1 MVSREDVEGFLI
13 RMDLDYEEVDEGM
26 FLAHSDN
33 GGAGVVV
40 HHSDPLLVLR
50 LKMMDLPPEPEEELI
65 GLYRTLLELNA
76 TDIVHGAYG
85 IEEGELILTDT
96 LELENLDFTEL
107 QASIESLQLA
117 ASSHMG
123 TIRELAEADSA
134 GAPQAMEG

>member
-26 FLAHSDN
+26 FLAHGDN

-40 HHSDPLLVLR
+40 HHSDPVLVLR

-65 GLYRTLLELNA
+65 GLYRSLLELNA

-123 TIRELAEADSA
+123 RIRELAEAGS
-134 GAPQAMEG
+134 APQAMEG

>member
-26 FLAHSDN
+26 FLAHGDN

-40 HHSDPLLVLR
+40 HHSDPVLVLR
-50 LKMMDLPPEPEEELI
+50 LKMMDLPAEPDGEPT

-76 TDIVHGAYG
+76 TDIVHGAYA

-123 TIRELAEADSA
+123 RIRELARAG
-134 GAPQAMEG
+134 GAPHAMEG

>member
-1 MVSREDVEGFLI
+1 MVSREDIEGFLI

-26 FLAHSDN
+26 FLAHGDN

-40 HHSDPLLVLR
+40 HHSDPVLVLR
-50 LKMMDLPPEPEEELI
+50 LKMMDLPAEPEDALT

-123 TIRELAEADSA
+123 RIRELAQA
-134 GAPQAMEG
+134 GSVPQAMEG

>member
-26 FLAHSDN
+26 FLAHGDN

-40 HHSDPLLVLR
+40 HHSDPVLVLR
-50 LKMMDLPPEPEEELI
+50 LKMMDLPAEPEDELT

-123 TIRELAEADSA
+123 RIRELARASNA
-134 GAPQAMEG
+134 LQAMEG

>member
-26 FLAHSDN
+26 FLAHGDN

-40 HHSDPLLVLR
+40 HHSDPVLVLR
-50 LKMMDLPPEPEEELI
+50 LKMMDLPAEPEEELI
-65 GLYRTLLELNA
+65 GLYRSLLELNA

-123 TIRELAEADSA
+123 RIRELAEAGS
-134 GAPQAMEG
+134 APQAMEG

>member
-13 RMDLDYEEVDEGM
+13 RMDLGYEEVDEGM
-26 FLAHSDN
+26 FLAQGDS

-40 HHSDPLLVLR
+40 HHSDPVLVLR
-50 LKMMDLPPEPEEELI
+50 LKMMDLPAEQEAELA

-85 IEEGELILTDT
+85 IEEGELILTNT

-123 TIRELAEADSA
+123 RIRELAEAGS
-134 GAPQAMEG
+134 APQAMEG

>member
-1 MVSREDVEGFLI
+1 MASREDVEGFLI

-26 FLAHSDN
+26 FLAHGDN

-40 HHSDPLLVLR
+40 HHSDPVLVLR
-50 LKMMDLPPEPEEELI
+50 LKMMDLPADPEEERS

-123 TIRELAEADSA
+123 RIRELAQADS
-134 GAPQAMEG
+134 APQAMEG

>member
-26 FLAHSDN
+26 FLAHGDN

-40 HHSDPLLVLR
+40 HHSDPVLVLR
-50 LKMMDLPPEPEEELI
+50 LKMMDLPAEPEDELT

-117 ASSHMG
+117 ASSHMAR
-123 TIRELAEADSA
+123 IRELAEA
-134 GAPQAMEG
+134 GNAPQAMEG

>member
-26 FLAHSDN
+26 FLAHGDN

-40 HHSDPLLVLR
+40 HHSDPVLVLR
-50 LKMMDLPPEPEEELI
+50 LKMMDLPAEPEDGLT

-123 TIRELAEADSA
+123 RIRELAQA
-134 GAPQAMEG
+134 GNAPQAMEG

>member
-26 FLAHSDN
+26 FLAHGEN

-40 HHSDPLLVLR
+40 HHSDPVLVLR
-50 LKMMDLPPEPEEELI
+50 LKMMDLPAEPDDELS

-123 TIRELAEADSA
+123 RIRELAQA
-134 GAPQAMEG
+134 GSVPQAMEG

>member
-26 FLAHSDN
+26 FLAHGDN

-40 HHSDPLLVLR
+40 HHSDPVLVLR
-50 LKMMDLPPEPEEELI
+50 LKMMDLPLEPEEELT
-65 GLYRTLLELNA
+65 GLYRSLLELNA

-123 TIRELAEADSA
+123 RIRELAEAGS
-134 GAPQAMEG
+134 APQAMEG

>member
-26 FLAHSDN
+26 FLAHGDN

-40 HHSDPLLVLR
+40 HHSDPVLVLR
-50 LKMMDLPPEPEEELI
+50 LKMMDLPPDPEEEL
-65 GLYRTLLELNA
+65 GALYRTLLELNA

-107 QASIESLQLA
+107 QAVIESLQLA

-123 TIRELAEADSA
+123 RIRELARTDR
-134 GAPQAMEG
+134 APQAMEG

>member
-1 MVSREDVEGFLI
+1 MVSREDIEGFLI
-13 RMDLDYEEVDEGM
+13 RMDLDYDEVDEGM
-26 FLAHSDN
+26 FLAHGDN

-40 HHSDPLLVLR
+40 HHSDPVLVLR
-50 LKMMDLPPEPEEELI
+50 LKMMDLPAEPEERLT

-123 TIRELAEADSA
+123 RIRALGQAG